1 MVKRICGLT
10 PWLLPV
16 SLLLLVGGFARPAN
30 VEWESPVERAH
41 PRVGRVGDV
50 PAPPFIS
57 EAPLNARLAGSRFVM
72 LGERHD
78 NPDHHVLQAK
88 LVRAL
93 VEAGG
98 HPAGGFEQSPTA

>member
-16 SLLLLVGGFARPAN
+16 SLLLLVGGWARPAK
-30 VEWESPVERAH
+30 VEWESPGGRAA
-41 PRVGRVGDV
+41 PLVGGVWGV
-50 PAPPFIS
+50 SAPTFIS
-57 EAPLNARLAGSRFVM
+57 EATLTARLAGSRFVM

-93 VEAGG
+93 GEAGG
-98 HPAGGFEQSPTA
+98 RPAVGLGVPP